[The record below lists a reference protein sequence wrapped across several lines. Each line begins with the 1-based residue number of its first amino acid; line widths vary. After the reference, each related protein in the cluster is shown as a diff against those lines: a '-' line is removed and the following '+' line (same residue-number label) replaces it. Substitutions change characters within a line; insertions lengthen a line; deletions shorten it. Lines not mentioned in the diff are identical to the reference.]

1 MSGDEEAGGQNRHE
15 AGFVSIQ
22 IIIPNLALS
31 LSIYMTLEKVQL
43 LRFSLFILK
52 RRKRCLPF
60 LVLVS
65 ILERTLAH
73 FRCTAKAVECI
84 ADWLSLLEVV

>member
-1 MSGDEEAGGQNRHE
+1 MSGDEKAGGQNGHE
-15 AGFVSIQ
+15 AGSVPIQ

-43 LRFSLFILK
+43 LRFNLFILK

-65 ILERTLAH
+65 ILERTLAN

-84 ADWLSLLEVV
+84 ADCA